1 MRYIKPIIYA
11 AYLLLN
17 KLEPSNYNK
26 NNMENIL
33 HDLKILIKDTR
44 FQEHN
49 ATKLVGVYTD
59 IDDGA

>member
-11 AYLLLN
+11 SYLLLN

-26 NNMENIL
+26 NNMENTL
-33 HDLKILIKDTR
+33 YELKILIRDTK

-49 ATKLVGVYTD
+49 VVKLMGVYTD
-59 IDDGA
+59 IDDDA